1 MIMQSKR
8 YLKIDQRVERSAND
22 IISRLLEE
30 NAAVR
35 FGTVR
40 RGAEDVKD
48 HPWFSD
54 IDWNRL
60 ESQELKPPF
69 VPSLKSP
76 LDTSMF
82 DPYDESDHVQ
92 QYKGDNEPFATF

>member
-1 MIMQSKR
+1 M
-8 YLKIDQRVERSAND
+8 
-22 IISRLLEE
+22 
-30 NAAVR
+30 
-35 FGTVR
+35 
-40 RGAEDVKD
+40 KD

-60 ESQELKPPF
+60 NLKVETTVCAVVEES
-69 VPSLKSP
+69 
-76 LDTSMF
+76 LDTSM